1 MVVVVGFICISLVLV
16 LWLHSRKL
24 ESDLEFVAHSFRLPF
39 DGNWAVSQEFAHWNS
54 KWCGYHLA
62 EDVGRASEAP
72 VCAAAN
78 GVVRFAALAQLG
90 YGYVVI
96 IEHKL
101 PPGDPAGQYVCTVY
115 GHLRKENLTS
125 LGKVSKGELIG
136 YLSDNP
142 EYNGGYIHLHFGI
155 RKGQYIETVRG
166 PRRGGWYYGGYT
178 TVFGE
183 CNKENPVHQEILA
196 EWLNPTTDWTNGE
209 GFINAYA

>member
-1 MVVVVGFICISLVLV
+1 MLVVGFISISLVCL
-16 LWLHSRKL
+16 LWLHSRKP
-24 ESDLEFVAHSFRLPF
+24 ESDPEFIARSFCLPL
-39 DGNWAVSQEFAHWNS
+39 DGNWAISQEFARWNS
-54 KWCGYHLA
+54 KWFGYHLA

-72 VCAAAN
+72 VYAAAD

-101 PPGDPAGQYVCTVY
+101 PPGDPAGPYVCTVY
-115 GHLRKENLTS
+115 GYLRKQNLTS
-125 LGKVSKGELIG
+125 PGQVSNGEPIG

-142 EYNGGYIHLHFGI
+142 EHNGGYIHLHFGI
-155 RKGQYIETVRG
+155 RKGRYVETVRD

-183 CNKENPVHQEILA
+183 RDKETSVHQEILA
-196 EWLNPTTDWTNGE
+196 EWLNPTTDWANGE
-209 GFINAYA
+209 GFIDARS